1 MGANKLKVTG
11 FRIRDPKTLP
21 KLDIIAEI
29 HNRNRNQEVNNILE
43 EYIKAYEAEHG
54 EIIVGEEQ
62 ETI

>member
-21 KLDIIAEI
+21 KIDYIATT

-43 EYIKAYEAEHG
+43 QYIKAYEAEHG
-54 EIIVGEEQ
+54 PIRIEEEQ
-62 ETI
+62 H

>member
-21 KLDIIAEI
+21 KIDYIAIE

-43 EYIKAYEAEHG
+43 EYIKTYEAEHG
-54 EIIVGEEQ
+54 PIEVGEEKKP
-62 ETI
+62 